1 MSKRDDFRQLLMLKK
16 EHAQA
21 HESDRNVPPRNLDR
35 KIQAPAAPKHFPHKA
50 IGNR

>member
-21 HESDRNVPPRNLDR
+21 HETERNVPPRNVDR
-35 KIQAPAAPKHFPHKA
+35 KSHTTAVTKHFPHKA

>member
-16 EHAQA
+16 EHAQT
-21 HESDRNVPPRNLDR
+21 HETEKNIPPRNLER
-35 KIQAPAAPKHFPHKA
+35 RGQTPAPPRHFPHKA

>member
-21 HESDRNVPPRNLDR
+21 HESERNVPPRNLDR
-35 KIQAPAAPKHFPHKA
+35 KSQSPAVPRHFPHNA